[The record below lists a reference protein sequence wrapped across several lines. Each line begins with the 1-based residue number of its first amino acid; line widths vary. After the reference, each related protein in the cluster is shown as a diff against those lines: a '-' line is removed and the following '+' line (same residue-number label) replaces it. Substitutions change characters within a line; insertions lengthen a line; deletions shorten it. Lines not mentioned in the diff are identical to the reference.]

1 MKCAIQITNNDTQ
14 LDVGISY
21 SYLSIT
27 NVDIKLLIN
36 YDIYTLRIFALFEAM
51 YTAVKE

>member
-1 MKCAIQITNNDTQ
+1 MKCAIYITNNDTK

-21 SYLSIT
+21 SIT
-27 NVDIKLLIN
+27 NVDIQLLIK
-36 YDIYTLRIFALFEAM
+36 YDIYTLRIFSLFEAM

>member
-1 MKCAIQITNNDTQ
+1 MKCAIYITNNDTK

-21 SYLSIT
+21 SNLT
-27 NVDIKLLIN
+27 NVDIQLLIK
-36 YDIYTLRIFALFEAM
+36 YDIYTLRIFSLFEAM